1 MEVDIEENV
10 DDKEVEVRRDEMVEQ
25 EENRVLETQPD
36 NKIQAEPMG
45 SQMDLE
51 PSQEDEGGR
60 RGRRKRLR
68 TKDKGSPVEQSP
80 KKQEQEDS
88 QQFIRHADELLAQI
102 RDEKAEEAEKKAQE
116 DYEDGAKSRPW
127 RRREEQRLPEGEVT
141 IEEAEEDQ
149 VPKASGAKKQGG
161 PPIKQK
167 PGPKEFKD
175 NSIFLEF
182 PGNKVSVIMID
193 KNVFQL
199 ISFPV

>member
-1 MEVDIEENV
+1 MDVDTEENV
-10 DDKEVEVRRDEMVEQ
+10 DEKEVEVRRDEIVEQ
-25 EENRVLETQPD
+25 EENRVLETQAD
-36 NKIQAEPMG
+36 NKIQVEPMG

-60 RGRRKRLR
+60 RGRRKSER

-88 QQFIRHADELLAQI
+88 QQFIRHVKELLA
-102 RDEKAEEAEKKAQE
+102 DEEVEEAEKKAQA

-149 VPKASGAKKQGG
+149 VPKAAGAKKRGG
-161 PPIKQK
+161 RPIKQK
-167 PGPKEFKD
+167 PGPKELKD

-182 PGNKVSVIMID
+182 PGNKVSVIMIHN
-193 KNVFQL
+193 NVFQL

>member
-1 MEVDIEENV
+1 MDVDTEETV
-10 DDKEVEVRRDEMVEQ
+10 DDKEVEVRRDKIEEQ
-25 EENRVLETQPD
+25 EENRVVETQPD
-36 NKIQAEPMG
+36 NSIQVEPMD
-45 SQMDLE
+45 SQMTLE

-60 RGRRKRLR
+60 RGRRKSER

-88 QQFIRHADELLAQI
+88 QQFIRHVKELLA
-102 RDEKAEEAEKKAQE
+102 DEEVEEAEKKAQE
-116 DYEDGAKSRPW
+116 DYEDRAKSRPW

-141 IEEAEEDQ
+141 IEEAEEEQ
-149 VPKASGAKKQGG
+149 VPKASGAKKRGG

-182 PGNKVSVIMID
+182 PGNKVSVMMIHN
-193 KNVFQL
+193 NVFN
-199 ISFPV
+199 

>member
-1 MEVDIEENV
+1 MEVDTEKTV
-10 DDKEVEVRRDEMVEQ
+10 DAKEVEVRRDKIVEQ

-36 NKIQAEPMG
+36 NSIQVEPMG

-60 RGRRKRLR
+60 RGRRKSGR

-88 QQFIRHADELLAQI
+88 QQFIRHVKELLA
-102 RDEKAEEAEKKAQE
+102 DEEVEEAEKKAQA

-141 IEEAEEDQ
+141 IEEAEEEQ
-149 VPKASGAKKQGG
+149 VPKASGAKKRG
-161 PPIKQK
+161 PKTKKK
-167 PGPKEFKD
+167 PGPKELKD
-175 NSIFLEF
+175 NSIFHEF
-182 PGNKVSVIMID
+182 PGNKVRVILIH
-193 KNVFQL
+193 NNSFLL
-199 ISFPV
+199 ISIPV

>member
-1 MEVDIEENV
+1 MDVDTEENV
-10 DDKEVEVRRDEMVEQ
+10 DEKEVEVRRDEIVEQ
-25 EENRVLETQPD
+25 EENRVLETQAD
-36 NKIQAEPMG
+36 NKIQVEPMG

-88 QQFIRHADELLAQI
+88 QQFIRHVKELLA
-102 RDEKAEEAEKKAQE
+102 DEEVEEAEKKAQA

-141 IEEAEEDQ
+141 IEEAEEEQ
-149 VPKASGAKKQGG
+149 VPKASGAKKRG
-161 PPIKQK
+161 PKTKKK
-167 PGPKEFKD
+167 PGPKELKD

-182 PGNKVSVIMID
+182 PGNTVSVIMIH
-193 KNVFQL
+193 NNAFQF
-199 ISFPV
+199 ISIPV

>member
-1 MEVDIEENV
+1 MDVDTEETV
-10 DDKEVEVRRDEMVEQ
+10 DAKVVEVRRDEIVEQ
-25 EENRVLETQPD
+25 EENRVLETQAD
-36 NKIQAEPMG
+36 NKIQVEPMG

-60 RGRRKRLR
+60 RGRRKSER

-88 QQFIRHADELLAQI
+88 QQFIRHVKELLA
-102 RDEKAEEAEKKAQE
+102 DEEVEEAEKKAQA

-141 IEEAEEDQ
+141 IEEAEEEQ
-149 VPKASGAKKQGG
+149 VPKASGAKKRG
-161 PPIKQK
+161 PKTKKK
-167 PGPKEFKD
+167 PGPKELKD

-182 PGNKVSVIMID
+182 PGNTVSVIMIH
-193 KNVFQL
+193 NNAFQF
-199 ISFPV
+199 ISIPV

>member
-1 MEVDIEENV
+1 MDVDTEETV
-10 DDKEVEVRRDEMVEQ
+10 DAKVVEVRRDEIVEQ
-25 EENRVLETQPD
+25 EENRVLETQAD
-36 NKIQAEPMG
+36 NKIQVEPMG

-88 QQFIRHADELLAQI
+88 QQFIRHVKELLA
-102 RDEKAEEAEKKAQE
+102 DEEVEEAEKKAQE

-141 IEEAEEDQ
+141 IEEAEEEQ
-149 VPKASGAKKQGG
+149 VPKASGAKKRG
-161 PPIKQK
+161 PKTKKK
-167 PGPKEFKD
+167 PGPKELKD

-182 PGNKVSVIMID
+182 PGNTVSVIMIH
-193 KNVFQL
+193 NNAFQF
-199 ISFPV
+199 ISIPV

>member
-1 MEVDIEENV
+1 MEVDTEETV
-10 DDKEVEVRRDEMVEQ
+10 DEKEVEVRRDEIVEQ
-25 EENRVLETQPD
+25 EENRVLETQAD
-36 NKIQAEPMG
+36 NKIQVEPMG

-80 KKQEQEDS
+80 KKPEPEDS
-88 QQFIRHADELLAQI
+88 EQFMTHVDELLAEI
-102 RDEKAEEAEKKAQE
+102 RDEKDKEAEKKAQE
-116 DYEDGAKSRPW
+116 DYEEEAKSRPW

-141 IEEAEEDQ
+141 IEEAEEEQ
-149 VPKASGAKKQGG
+149 VPKASGAKKRG
-161 PPIKQK
+161 PKTKKK
-167 PGPKEFKD
+167 PGPKELKD

>member
-1 MEVDIEENV
+1 MEVDTEETL
-10 DDKEVEVRRDEMVEQ
+10 DAKEVEVRRDETVEQ
-25 EENRVLETQPD
+25 EENRVVETQPD
-36 NKIQAEPMG
+36 NSIQVEPMG
-45 SQMDLE
+45 SQKDLE

-88 QQFIRHADELLAQI
+88 QQFIRHVKELLA
-102 RDEKAEEAEKKAQE
+102 DEEVEEAEMKAQA

-149 VPKASGAKKQGG
+149 VPKAAGAKKRGG
-161 PPIKQK
+161 RPIKQK
-167 PGPKEFKD
+167 PGPKELTD

-182 PGNKVSVIMID
+182 PGNTVSVIMIH
-193 KNVFQL
+193 NNAFQF
-199 ISFPV
+199 ISIPV

>member
-1 MEVDIEENV
+1 MEVDTEENL
-10 DDKEVEVRRDEMVEQ
+10 DKKEVEVRRDEIVEQ
-25 EENRVLETQPD
+25 EENRVLETQAD
-36 NKIQAEPMG
+36 NKIQVEPMG

-60 RGRRKRLR
+60 RGRRKSER

-88 QQFIRHADELLAQI
+88 QQFIRHVKELLA
-102 RDEKAEEAEKKAQE
+102 DEEVEEAEKKAQA

-141 IEEAEEDQ
+141 IEEAEEEQ
-149 VPKASGAKKQGG
+149 VPKAAGAKKRGG
-161 PPIKQK
+161 RPISKK
-167 PGPKEFKD
+167 PGPKELKD

-182 PGNKVSVIMID
+182 PGNKVSVIMIHND
-193 KNVFQL
+193 AFQF
-199 ISFPV
+199 ISIPV

>member
-1 MEVDIEENV
+1 MDVDTEENV
-10 DDKEVEVRRDEMVEQ
+10 DEKEVEVRRDEIVEQ
-25 EENRVLETQPD
+25 EENRVLETQAD
-36 NKIQAEPMG
+36 NKIQVEPMG

-102 RDEKAEEAEKKAQE
+102 RDEEAEKKAQE

-141 IEEAEEDQ
+141 IEEAEEEQ
-149 VPKASGAKKQGG
+149 VPKASGAKKRG
-161 PPIKQK
+161 PKTKKK
-167 PGPKEFKD
+167 PGPKELKD
-175 NSIFLEF
+175 NSIFHEF
-182 PGNKVSVIMID
+182 PGNKVRVI
-193 KNVFQL
+193 L
-199 ISFPV
+199 IHNNDFLFISIPV

>member
-1 MEVDIEENV
+1 MDVDTEENV
-10 DDKEVEVRRDEMVEQ
+10 DEKEVEVRRDEIVEQ
-25 EENRVLETQPD
+25 EENRVLETQAD
-36 NKIQAEPMG
+36 NKIQVEPMG

-60 RGRRKRLR
+60 RGRRKSER

-88 QQFIRHADELLAQI
+88 QQFIRHVKELLA
-102 RDEKAEEAEKKAQE
+102 DEEVEEAEKKAQA

-149 VPKASGAKKQGG
+149 VPKAAGAKKRGG
-161 PPIKQK
+161 RPIKEK
-167 PGPKEFKD
+167 PGRKELKD

-182 PGNKVSVIMID
+182 PGNKVSVLMIH
-193 KNVFQL
+193 NNAFQL
-199 ISFPV
+199 ISIAV

>member
-1 MEVDIEENV
+1 MEVDTEENV
-10 DDKEVEVRRDEMVEQ
+10 DEKEVEVRRDEIVEQ
-25 EENRVLETQPD
+25 EENPVVETQAD
-36 NKIQAEPMG
+36 NSIQVEPMD
-45 SQMDLE
+45 SQMTLE

-80 KKQEQEDS
+80 KKPEPEDS
-88 QQFIRHADELLAQI
+88 EQFMTHVGELLAQI

-149 VPKASGAKKQGG
+149 VPKAAGARKRGG
-161 PPIKQK
+161 RPINQK
-167 PGPKEFKD
+167 PGRKELKD

-182 PGNKVSVIMID
+182 PGNTVSVIMINN
-193 KNVFQL
+193 KVFQF
-199 ISFPV
+199 ISIPV

>member
-1 MEVDIEENV
+1 MDVDTEENV
-10 DDKEVEVRRDEMVEQ
+10 DEKEVEVRRDEIVEQ
-25 EENRVLETQPD
+25 EENRVLETQAD
-36 NKIQAEPMG
+36 NKIQVEPMG

-88 QQFIRHADELLAQI
+88 QQFIRHVKELLA
-102 RDEKAEEAEKKAQE
+102 DEEVEEAEKKAQA

-141 IEEAEEDQ
+141 IEEAEEEQ
-149 VPKASGAKKQGG
+149 VPKASGAKKRG
-161 PPIKQK
+161 PKTKKK
-167 PGPKEFKD
+167 PGPKELKD
-175 NSIFLEF
+175 NSIFHEF
-182 PGNKVSVIMID
+182 PGNKVRVILIH
-193 KNVFQL
+193 NNAFLL
-199 ISFPV
+199 ISIPV

>member
-1 MEVDIEENV
+1 MEVDTEETV
-10 DDKEVEVRRDEMVEQ
+10 DAKEIEVRRDEIVEQ

-36 NKIQAEPMG
+36 NKIQVEPMG

-88 QQFIRHADELLAQI
+88 QQFIRHVKELLA
-102 RDEKAEEAEKKAQE
+102 DEEVEEAEKKAQA

-141 IEEAEEDQ
+141 IEEAEEEQ
-149 VPKASGAKKQGG
+149 GPKASGAKKRG
-161 PPIKQK
+161 PKTKKK
-167 PGPKEFKD
+167 PGPKELKD
-175 NSIFLEF
+175 NSIFHEF
-182 PGNKVSVIMID
+182 PGNKVRVILIH
-193 KNVFQL
+193 NNAFQL
-199 ISFPV
+199 ISIPV

>member
-1 MEVDIEENV
+1 MEVDTKENV
-10 DDKEVEVRRDEMVEQ
+10 DEKEVEVRRDEIVEQ
-25 EENRVLETQPD
+25 EENPVVETQPD
-36 NKIQAEPMG
+36 NSIQVEPMG

-80 KKQEQEDS
+80 KKPEPEDS
-88 QQFIRHADELLAQI
+88 EQFIRHAEELLAEI

-141 IEEAEEDQ
+141 IEEAEEEQ
-149 VPKASGAKKQGG
+149 VPKASGAKKRG
-161 PPIKQK
+161 PKTKKK
-167 PGPKEFKD
+167 PGPKELKD
-175 NSIFLEF
+175 DSIFHEF
-182 PGNKVSVIMID
+182 PGNKVCGILIH
-193 KNVFQL
+193 NNAFQL
-199 ISFPV
+199 ISIPV

>member
-1 MEVDIEENV
+1 MEVDTEENL
-10 DDKEVEVRRDEMVEQ
+10 DKKEVEVRRDEIVEQ
-25 EENRVLETQPD
+25 EENRVLETQA
-36 NKIQAEPMG
+36 NNSIQVEPMG

-88 QQFIRHADELLAQI
+88 QQFIRHVKELLA
-102 RDEKAEEAEKKAQE
+102 DEKAEEAEKKAQA

-141 IEEAEEDQ
+141 IEEAEEEQ
-149 VPKASGAKKQGG
+149 VPKAAGAKKRGG
-161 PPIKQK
+161 PQIKQK
-167 PGPKEFKD
+167 PGPKELKD

-182 PGNKVSVIMID
+182 PGNKVSVIMIH

>member
-1 MEVDIEENV
+1 MEVDTEETV
-10 DDKEVEVRRDEMVEQ
+10 DEKEIEVRRDDIVEQ
-25 EENRVLETQPD
+25 EENRVLETQAD
-36 NKIQAEPMG
+36 NKIQVEPMG

-88 QQFIRHADELLAQI
+88 QQFIRHVKELLA
-102 RDEKAEEAEKKAQE
+102 DEEVEEAEKKAQA

-141 IEEAEEDQ
+141 IEEAEEEQ
-149 VPKASGAKKQGG
+149 VPKASGAKKRG
-161 PPIKQK
+161 PKTKKK
-167 PGPKEFKD
+167 PGPKELKD

-182 PGNKVSVIMID
+182 PGNTVSVIMIH
-193 KNVFQL
+193 NPVFQF
-199 ISFPV
+199 ISIPV

>member
-1 MEVDIEENV
+1 MEVDTKENV
-10 DDKEVEVRRDEMVEQ
+10 DEVEVRRDEIVEQ

-36 NKIQAEPMG
+36 NSIQVEPMD

-60 RGRRKRLR
+60 RGRRKSER

-80 KKQEQEDS
+80 KKPEAEDS

-102 RDEKAEEAEKKAQE
+102 RDEEAEEAEKKAQA

-141 IEEAEEDQ
+141 IEEAEEEQ
-149 VPKASGAKKQGG
+149 VPKHLASGTKKRG
-161 PPIKQK
+161 PKTKKK
-167 PGPKEFKD
+167 PGPKELKD
-175 NSIFLEF
+175 NSIFHEF

-193 KNVFQL
+193 NNVFQL